1 MLTSKKKQQLKAQ
14 AHKLK
19 PVVLIGNQGLTP
31 AVIKELERAL
41 NDHELIKLRVA
52 SEDRLL
58 RREMINMICLTLQ
71 AELVQV
77 IGAIGV
83 IYRPN
88 S

>member
-31 AVIKELERAL
+31 AVMKELERAL
-41 NDHELIKLRVA
+41 NDHQLIKLRVA
-52 SEDRLL
+52 SDDRVL
-58 RREMINMICLTLQ
+58 RREMINIICTTLQ
-71 AELVQV
+71 AELVQI
-77 IGAIGV
+77 IGAVGV

-88 S
+88 E